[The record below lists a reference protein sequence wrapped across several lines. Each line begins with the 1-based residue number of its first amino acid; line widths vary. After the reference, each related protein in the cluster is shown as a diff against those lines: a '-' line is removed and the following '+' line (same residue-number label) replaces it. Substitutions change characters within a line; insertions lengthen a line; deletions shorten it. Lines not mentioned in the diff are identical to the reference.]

1 MERWILAS
9 KLYESG
15 RIDEVNLVSVV
26 KSGELTAYDCNSDN
40 PIDWQIL
47 EEQFGEI
54 KILCER
60 NQPKDNGDI
69 VLISPRDRSRK
80 AVLMKAK
87 LSTYSDCYPVPW
99 NILYDYLKSG
109 RPVEIP
115 ETQYFKILEGW
126 GNNQMSQYVKA
137 AKFKEAEVDKVIQPE
152 PDRTAS
158 SSKGPNSKREEAA
171 SRNIIGGLL
180 ELLQGK
186 YDLQQYNTT
195 FPITSA
201 SKIQQILINE
211 LDGFYGISQRTL
223 ESRFAEAKKALDD
236 F

>member
-26 KSGELTAYDCNSDN
+26 KLGELTAYDCNSDK

-54 KILCER
+54 RILCER
-60 NQPKDNGDI
+60 DQPKDRGDI
-69 VLISPRDRSRK
+69 VFISPIDRSRK
-80 AVLMKAK
+80 AILMKAK

-115 ETQYFKILEGW
+115 ETQYFQILEGW

-137 AKFKEAEVDKVIQPE
+137 AKFKEDEVEKVIPPE
-152 PDRTAS
+152 PSRTAS
-158 SSKGPNSKREEAA
+158 SSNSRSSKREETA

-186 YDLQQYNTT
+186 YDLQQYKTT